1 MKFSPEHFRVIGQ
14 VKEEINDFAANNSV
28 TLIKSIPTDKIVRYI
43 VKVCG
48 FIVDHQ
54 FIKIQYRC
62 DVCRAE
68 I

>member
-1 MKFSPEHFRVIGQ
+1 MKFSPDQFRVIGQ
-14 VKEEINDFAANNSV
+14 VRDEINDFAANNRV

-54 FIKIQYRC
+54 YIKI
-62 DVCRAE
+62 
-68 I
+68 